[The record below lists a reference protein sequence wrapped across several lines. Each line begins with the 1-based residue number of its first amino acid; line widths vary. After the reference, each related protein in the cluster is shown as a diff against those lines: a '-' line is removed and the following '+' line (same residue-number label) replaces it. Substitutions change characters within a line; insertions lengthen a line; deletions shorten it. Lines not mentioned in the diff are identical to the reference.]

1 MCSRVFWPDSPIAAV
16 AARTMDW
23 AISDQ
28 PEIWCCPR
36 GMSRAGGDDP
46 HALTWVSKYGS
57 VLVSGF
63 GVGITDGI
71 NEVGLGYHLLYLEET
86 TYEPADARPPFR
98 IPASCSSSLI
108 PARQ

>member
-1 MCSRVFWPDSPIAAV
+1 
-16 AARTMDW
+16 MDW

-28 PEIWCCPR
+28 PEIWVPR

-57 VLVSGF
+57 VSVSGF

-71 NEVGLGYHLLYLEET
+71 NEVGLCYHLLYLEET
-86 TYEPADARPPFR
+86 TYEPADARPAISNTR
-98 IPASCSSSLI
+98 IMQFIADTCATVSEAV
-108 PARQ
+108 ARLN